1 MAAVVD
7 ALLLGMRRL
16 IGHNLL
22 QVFLFLI
29 VPTLSEHSKMK
40 VVCSLALSLCVISCR
55 KTTHDAQSSTSAL
68 PTKLVSAMS
77 PNPRTKT
84 SAELAQI
91 SSNLAKS
98 LMLSASKTGQKIV
111 QGTLHSTLAKAIID
125 ADGLPREQIVQVLR
139 NLIESPDACSGA
151 SCQRV
156 FGDLLGEKGE
166 SIEEFLDALYVKVA
180 KSKALDNDSSP
191 EKLSMLME
199 SLKYSRLEVGQ
210 LNGTL
215 TLPPGYRF
223 IKSPVMSAPDA
234 QGSKG
239 AIFYVKSDSGE
250 DWVLKVLKCA
260 ATGSCDDAAIVH
272 LQEEAILSVDNIGIH
287 GLDMMSKGLP
297 PYSMLKRKVNGVS
310 FEALIANDNYKP
322 GYIYNATS
330 GGRPLQISQQD
341 FEDGLVKMIDDLS
354 SDGRTIADLNPGN
367 IFYDYDKRT
376 WVVIDGDVIKEK
388 RPQALAY
395 VENVASLTGLWG
407 LCDIKKGTFF
417 EKCFFGHPRKGY
429 PIRSAETKKAMNTT
443 FHKLACHPKQ
453 YFKYVK
459 PQQVRSPKIM
469 ATAVGVCGY

>member
-1 MAAVVD
+1 
-7 ALLLGMRRL
+7 
-16 IGHNLL
+16 
-22 QVFLFLI
+22 
-29 VPTLSEHSKMK
+29 MK
-40 VVCSLALSLCVISCR
+40 VVCSLVLSLCVISCR
-55 KTTHDAQSSTSAL
+55 ITTHEPQSDTSAL
-68 PTKLVSAMS
+68 PTKLVSAVS
-77 PNPRTKT
+77 PTPRPKT
-84 SAELAQI
+84 PAELVQL
-91 SSNLAKS
+91 SSTLAKS
-98 LMLSASKTGQKIV
+98 LTLSASKAGQKV
-111 QGTLHSTLAKAIID
+111 YKATLHSALAKAIID
-125 ADGLPREQIVQVLR
+125 ADGLSREQIVQVLR
-139 NLIESPDACSGA
+139 GLMESPDACGGA

-156 FGDLLGEKGE
+156 FAELLGEKGA
-166 SIEEFLDALYVKVA
+166 SIEEFLDSMYVKISR
-180 KSKALDNDSSP
+180 SKALANGSSP
-191 EKLSMLME
+191 EKLSLLME

-223 IKSPVMSAPDA
+223 LKSPVMSAPDA

-260 ATGSCDDAAIVH
+260 ATGSCDDAAIAH

-287 GLDMMSKGLP
+287 GLNMMTKGLP

-310 FEALIANDNYKP
+310 FESLIANDNYKP

-330 GGRPLQISQQD
+330 GGSPLQIPQQE
-341 FEDGLVKMIDDLS
+341 FEDALVKMIDDLS

-376 WVVIDGDVIKEK
+376 WVVIDGDVIQEK
-388 RPQALAY
+388 RPQAVAY

-417 EKCFFGHPRKGY
+417 EKCFFGDPRKGF
-429 PIRSAETKKAMNTT
+429 PIRSEETKKAMNTT
-443 FHKLACHPKQ
+443 FHKLACNPKQ
-453 YFKYVK
+453 YFKYVN
-459 PQQVRSPKIM
+459 PQKVRTPKIM